1 MLPPPDN
8 RRGIYGKVR
17 LLDVN
22 KFFPFDGNDSSGSA
36 DYKASCLSTPWS
48 KQNLAESPGQSQ
60 TLIFFSYFFFLT
72 LARKHMEALSP
83 SILHFFNFASKPSLP
98 DRLSQGLP
106 FGFHRLSISSA
117 QGELPNC
124 LSYPKHT

>member
-22 KFFPFDGNDSSGSA
+22 KFLPFDGNDSSGSA

-60 TLIFFSYFFFLT
+60 THGYFFLSDTGPEAHGSTQPLNSSLFQFRLQAV
-72 LARKHMEALSP
+72 LA
-83 SILHFFNFASKPSLP
+83 
-98 DRLSQGLP
+98 
-106 FGFHRLSISSA
+106 
-117 QGELPNC
+117 
-124 LSYPKHT
+124 